1 MVWTVFLIISAVC
14 FLSFAVFSFL
24 KAKKGYKVG
33 RIIDPSKIFF
43 LGVILSA
50 IFLFVPICINAFK
63 TTDCGVFETVLIA
76 VHNMIKLFVLG
87 TDFEFVTSNLVGVTP
102 ATYRAYTVFLSSIFV
117 VAPVLTFGFVLSFF
131 KNLSA
136 YKRFFTH
143 FKTDTFIFSKLDEKS
158 ISLAKS
164 LSENNSKKRFFV
176 FCDVFAKNDEQS
188 FELIEQAKEI
198 GAVCFKKDI
207 KTINFTF
214 HSKKSELNFFMIGE
228 DQSEN
233 ISGTL
238 KIIADLK
245 YRDKTN
251 LYVFST
257 EPEAELLLARAFENV
272 GDDAKIRVRRVNE
285 VQSLISRNLYEK
297 GFEKIFETAY
307 EDEDGIKRINAVV
320 VGFGKYGKEMTKAL
334 SWFCQ
339 MDGYLAEIDSFDAD
353 PEAYEKFASECP
365 ELMKYSGRL
374 NVEGESKYTINIH
387 SGIKAETATFDNII
401 YSLPKTT
408 YAFVALG
415 DDETNVSIAIKLRM
429 LFARMGYEPQIQAVV
444 YNSDKKNALKNISN
458 FKGQKYDID
467 FIGDRL
473 DSYSEKVILGSDIEK
488 IALERHLKWGSER
501 DFWQYSYNYK
511 SSVASAIHSKM
522 KKLCGIKGIEKAP
535 QERTEQELWSIR
547 ILEHCRWN
555 AYMRSEGYVYG
566 GTVENSGR
574 YDLAKTHNCLV
585 PFADLPLKEQEKD
598 DD

>member
-1 MVWTVFLIISAVC
+1 MIWTVFLIISLVC
-14 FLSFAVFSFL
+14 FSGSIILSVLKS
-24 KAKKGYKVG
+24 KAKYKVG

-43 LGVILSA
+43 VGVILSSL
-50 IFLFVPICINAFK
+50 FLFVPISINAFK
-63 TTDCGVFETVLIA
+63 TTDCGTFETFLIA
-76 VHNMIKLFVLG
+76 VHNMIKLFVFEN
-87 TDFEFVTSNLVGVTP
+87 DFEFVTSNLVGVTP
-102 ATYRAYTVFLSSIFV
+102 AIHKFYTVFLSVLFV
-117 VAPVLTFGFVLSFF
+117 IAPVLTFGFVLSFF

-136 YKRFFTH
+136 YKRFITH
-143 FKTDTFIFSKLDEKS
+143 FKSDAFIFSKLDEKS

-164 LSENNSKKRFFV
+164 LYKNDKKRFFV
-176 FCDVFAKNDEQS
+176 FCDVFVRNDEQS
-188 FELIEQAKEI
+188 FELIEQAKAI

-207 KTINFTF
+207 RTINFSV
-214 HSKKSELNFFMIGE
+214 HSKKSDLNFFIIGE

-233 ISGTL
+233 ISCTI
-238 KIIADLK
+238 KIIEDLK

-251 LYVFST
+251 LYLFSS
-257 EPEAELLLARAFENV
+257 EPEAELLLAKSFEKV
-272 GDDAKIRVRRVNE
+272 SDDAKIKVRRVNE

-297 GFEKIFETAY
+297 GFEKIFKTAY
-307 EDEDGIKRINAVV
+307 EDENGIKRINAVV
-320 VGFGKYGKEMTKAL
+320 VGMGKYGKEMTKAL

-387 SGIKAETATFDNII
+387 SGINAETATFDNKICD
-401 YSLPKTT
+401 LPRIT
-408 YAFVALG
+408 YVFVALG
-415 DDETNVSIAIKLRM
+415 SDELNVSIAVKLRM

-444 YNSDKKNALKNISN
+444 YNSDKKDALKNISN
-458 FKGQKYDID
+458 FKGQKYNID

-488 IALERHLKWGSER
+488 IALERHLKWGRER

-511 SSVASAIHSKM
+511 SSVASVIHSKM
-522 KKLCGIKGIEKAP
+522 KKLCGIKGAEKAP
-535 QERTEQELWSIR
+535 QERTEQELWAIR

-555 AYMRSEGYVYG
+555 TYMRSEGYVYG
-566 GTVENSGR
+566 GTVENTGR

-598 DD
+598 DN